1 MKKLL
6 LSLTTALA
14 LSGCTNNLH
23 VNNRTIESYG
33 FLNRDEKRSDY
44 VCYELSIGNVIWG
57 ALLFETII
65 GPIYFFGFDLYEPT
79 RLKTSPT
86 DDCNNPGVQA

>member
-6 LSLTTALA
+6 LALTAALA
-14 LSGCTNNLH
+14 LTGCTNNLH
-23 VNNRTIESYG
+23 VNNQTIQSYG
-33 FLNRDEKRSDY
+33 LLNRDEKRSDR
-44 VCYELSIGNVIWG
+44 VCYELSIGNLLWG
-57 ALLFETII
+57 AVLVETII

-86 DDCNNPGVQA
+86 DDCSNRGSQL